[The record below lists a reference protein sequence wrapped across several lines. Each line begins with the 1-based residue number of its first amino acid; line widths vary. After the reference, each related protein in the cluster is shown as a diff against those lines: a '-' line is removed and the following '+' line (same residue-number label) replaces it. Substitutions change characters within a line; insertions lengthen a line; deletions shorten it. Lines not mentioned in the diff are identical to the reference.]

1 MAKEFEIKKI
11 ENPAFFEK
19 IWCRECQS
27 TEDLMAH
34 KFSDIVMCCSCV
46 NDLLTKAGEEDEKEG
61 YYTDNSYAELIQERN
76 S

>member
-1 MAKEFEIKKI
+1 MAKEFEIKRT

-34 KFSDIVMCCSCV
+34 KFSDIVMCCHCV
-46 NDLLTKAGEEDEKEG
+46 NDLLTEAANEDESEG
-61 YYTDNSYAELIQERN
+61 YYTDMNQNELYQERN
-76 S
+76 E